1 MANLIVTGGGFD
13 GRSTYDTGIDIS
25 KINDI
30 PNLEKVANETYRI
43 QGLGQET
50 LMRQLVKDTV
60 NNALSDP
67 ITFQKNTL
75 KNYTKNLVSLQNWRD
90 IAPPPDRQ
98 TLIDG
103 SRASINYLVNNK
115 VPSDEINSLV
125 NSSVKEFVDFEN
137 YKNEKIADLNKT
149 TGFGGVPNP
158 LANPLQTA
166 ALAAAYATNQTYLI
180 PYINA
185 AFALDAGQSPEKA
198 LQSAAVSYAAT
209 QIGSEVGAQTGSSV
223 AGSAASGTAGGLL
236 SGKSPE
242 EALKGGA
249 ISGGVSLVTPSS
261 LFTPSSSATTD
272 YTPITSD
279 PYAYVPELNIEQ
291 NTPSQA
297 SNVVV
302 PTPTPTATPQGTTG
316 ATNMADYYT
325 NDYESYGS
333 QQPYTTQYPDYYRTT
348 IAPESNP
355 IYDYGN
361 TPTDITGGEGFYDTG
376 SAPYTQ
382 AQIDALT
389 AQTYGGTSGFS
400 SLDAATQALL
410 KRALAAGGT
419 AAQGAKNFLSSM
431 FGGTSGANLLQGGL
445 QTAGGLMQTQAS
457 RDAALKAQQDL
468 LAATG
473 SATAGSQ
480 FRPVGVT
487 TRFGTSQFNINPATG
502 QLESAGYTAAPEI
515 TSAQNRLL
523 GLGASYLAQTP
534 EEVAQQYLSKQYE
547 LLDPS
552 RQRQLASI
560 RNQAFQTGRGGLSV
574 GSTGLRPSGA
584 QGLMGTNP
592 ELEAYYNALAQQ
604 DAQLAAGAQQAGQ
617 QQVLYGAGLFGQ
629 AGNLENMA
637 QQPFT
642 LGTGLGTSISGA
654 GANAGRLGLTGASLA
669 AGYGTSPAATT
680 SPGAYI
686 ASGLGSPTSTLGAGL
701 ANWLTSNAPTTGGIT
716 SQGMNAPTIDAYGN
730 YVPLG
735 YANY

>member
-1 MANLIVTGGGFD
+1 MKNSLALLGIPDLPVRAFRHVGDRRIQPQGGGGGIINEIISAPANLVNSVSD
-13 GRSTYDTGIDIS
+13 AAADVD
-25 KINDI
+25 
-30 PNLEKVANETYRI
+30 
-43 QGLGQET
+43 
-50 LMRQLVKDTV
+50 DTV
-60 NNALSDP
+60 NEVVP
-67 ITFQKNTL
+67 GGWTTV
-75 KNYTKNLVSLQNWRD
+75 VSVAVPAA
-90 IAPPPDRQ
+90 APYVQ
-98 TLIDG
+98 T
-103 SRASINYLVNNK
+103 ASILDK
-115 VPSDEINSLV
+115 
-125 NSSVKEFVDFEN
+125 
-137 YKNEKIADLNKT
+137 
-149 TGFGGVPNP
+149 GGSIED
-158 LANPLQTA
+158 A
-166 ALAAAYATNQTYLI
+166 AKAYVIGQV
-180 PYINA
+180 
-185 AFALDAGQSPEKA
+185 AGQ
-198 LQSAAVSYAAT
+198 V
-209 QIGSEVGAQTGSSV
+209 GGEVAGETGSTTAGNV
-223 AGSAASGTAGGLL
+223 AGGTTRGLL
-236 SGKSPE
+236 SGQPLEQSVTGSLTN
-242 EALKGGA
+242 AA
-249 ISGGVSLVTPSS
+249 ISQVTPSGLLS
-261 LFTPSSSATTD
+261 PT
-272 YTPITSD
+272 TSD
-279 PYAYVPELNIEQ
+279 TTT
-291 NTPSQA
+291 NT
-297 SNVVV
+297 
-302 PTPTPTATPQGTTG
+302 TPTTG
-316 ATNMADYYT
+316 ATNMAD
-325 NDYESYGS
+325 NFDYS
-333 QQPYTTQYPDYYRTT
+333 Q
-348 IAPESNP
+348 

-361 TPTDITGGEGFYDTG
+361 SADITGGMGNYDAGT
-376 SAPYTQ
+376 APMTPE
-382 AQIDALT
+382 QINASM
-389 AQTYGGTSGFS
+389 QSYGGIS
-400 SLDAATQALL
+400 SLDTATQALI
-410 KRALAAGGT
+410 KQALAAGGT

-515 TSAQNRLL
+515 TSAQNKLL

-534 EEVAQQYLSKQYE
+534 EEVAQQYLSKQYD

-584 QGLMGTNP
+584 QGLMGANP

-716 SQGMNAPTIDAYGN
+716 SQGMNAPTVDAYGN